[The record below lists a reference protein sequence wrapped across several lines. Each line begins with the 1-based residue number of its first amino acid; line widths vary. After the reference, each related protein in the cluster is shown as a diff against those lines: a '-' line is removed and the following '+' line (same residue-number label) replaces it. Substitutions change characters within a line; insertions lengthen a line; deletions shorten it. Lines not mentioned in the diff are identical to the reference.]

1 MQSFSVSPDE
11 KNSIADEK
19 ELSFSVRLLEREQ
32 SVSHPIPFRFLYM
45 HVLNISGDY
54 SNTLDIEGFSL
65 MMKNPSYCYKF
76 YWLEAVVVLISEGVT
91 ETTFDAVID
100 EMIANAWYSVREF
113 HIHLSGFQNGEVR
126 DGVER

>member
-1 MQSFSVSPDE
+1 MAESDITKIRHGLIVDS
-11 KNSIADEK
+11 K
-19 ELSFSVRLLEREQ
+19 
-32 SVSHPIPFRFLYM
+32 Y
-45 HVLNISGDY
+45 Y
-54 SNTLDIEGFSL
+54 NTLDIEGFSH
-65 MMKNPSYCYKF
+65 MMKDPSYCYKF
-76 YWLEAVVVLISEGVT
+76 YWLEAIVQLISTGIT